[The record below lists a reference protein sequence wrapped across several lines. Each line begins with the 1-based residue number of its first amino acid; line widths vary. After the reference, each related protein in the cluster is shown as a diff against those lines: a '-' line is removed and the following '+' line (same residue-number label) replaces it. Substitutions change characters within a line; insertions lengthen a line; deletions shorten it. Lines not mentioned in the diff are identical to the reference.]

1 MRCGGRWE
9 RWSDCIGRLRV
20 WLEGCR
26 SAIDFDRPEWGHRSR
41 ERHLGVKHPHE
52 SGTLDE
58 QAGLDPVRIVGEH
71 GAKRALGEAQP

>member
-1 MRCGGRWE
+1 MRCGGQWE
-9 RWSDCIGRLRV
+9 RWSGYIGRLKVRM
-20 WLEGCR
+20 ERCR

-52 SGTLDE
+52 SGTFDE
-58 QAGLDPVRIVGEH
+58 QAGLNPVRVVREN